1 MIPINKPFCGDEEL
15 AEVEKVL
22 RSGYL
27 TQGPKVAEFEDA
39 VKAVTGSKHA
49 FAMTSATTALHLSLV
64 ALGIKDGDEVLCSDL
79 TFPATGNVVIEE
91 RAVPVCVDVLPDTY
105 AMDPK
110 DAARKL
116 SPRTKAILVV
126 NPFGLSADLD
136 PLLALAKDAGIPVIE
151 DAACS
156 LGAEYKGRPSGTLGR
171 LGCYSFHPRKSV
183 TTGEGGM
190 IVTDDDALAKAIAVL
205 RTHGGTRERFY
216 LTFHEAGFNY
226 RMSDINAAVGVA
238 QMKKLPWL
246 VSQKRALAAELLG
259 MLRDVRGLTLP
270 VEPEGLKHT
279 YQSFVVVLDER
290 YPRDEVIARLRDKG
304 IETTLGTYAM
314 HREPAYEKRF
324 PSQKGSCPVSERL
337 YRRTL
342 TLPLWP
348 QMEKSHLVEVV
359 GGLDAVLRSFG

>member
-1 MIPINKPFCGDEEL
+1 MIPINKPFCGDDEL

-27 TQGPKVAEFEDA
+27 TQGPKVLEFEEA

-91 RAVPVCVDVLPDTY
+91 RGVPVFVDVLRDTY
-105 AMDPK
+105 AMDPADLEK
-110 DAARKL
+110 KL
-116 SPRTKAILVV
+116 TKRTKAILVV

-136 PLLALAKDAGIPVIE
+136 PILALGERAGIPVIE

-156 LGAEYKGRPSGTLGR
+156 LGAEYKGRASGTLGR

-190 IVTDDDALAKAIAVL
+190 IVTDDDALAKTIAVL

-246 VSQKRALAAELLG
+246 VSRKRELAQELLG
-259 MLRDVRGLTLP
+259 MLRGVSGVTLP

-279 YQSFVVVLDER
+279 YQSFVVVLDPR
-290 YPRDEVIARLRDKG
+290 FPRDEVIARLRDKG

-324 PSQKGSCPVSERL
+324 PDQKDSCPVSASL
-337 YRRTL
+337 YRHTL

-348 QMEKSHLVEVV
+348 QMERTHLEQVTA
-359 GGLDAVLRSFG
+359 GLDEVLKSFG